1 MEFISHSC
9 FSLVENFC
17 FLIISGG
24 ISQLMLE
31 RRIEEWVK
39 EKTGHKVEFESD
51 EAAKLLREFGILSED
66 INGDLYV
73 LPMDASLRNLPQA
86 ARSITDRI
94 EEYDIVEGYDRDILD
109 EQDEEYKSEEKKR
122 KKYGWF

>member
-1 MEFISHSC
+1 
-9 FSLVENFC
+9 
-17 FLIISGG
+17 
-24 ISQLMLE
+24 MLE

-39 EKTGHKVEFESD
+39 EKTGCKVEFESD
-51 EAAKLLREFGILSED
+51 EAVKLLREFGILSED
-66 INGDLYV
+66 INGDFYV
-73 LPMDASLRNLPQA
+73 LPMDASLRNLPQT

-109 EQDEEYKSEEKKR
+109 EQEEEYKSEDTKR